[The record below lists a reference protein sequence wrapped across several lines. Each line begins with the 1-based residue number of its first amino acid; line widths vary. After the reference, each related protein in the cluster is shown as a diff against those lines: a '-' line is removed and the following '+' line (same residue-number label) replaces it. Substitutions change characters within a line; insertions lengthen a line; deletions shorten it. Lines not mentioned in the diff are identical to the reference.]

1 MPLRQLPSGE
11 VETMKKLIRTSP
23 GKTERTLR
31 TEAILRQRQIRAR
44 SKRPQKLA
52 GEMNRTEASYAHIL
66 KLRQLAGEVL
76 HYDYEPERLRL
87 ADNTYYV
94 PDFRVLM
101 ADGTIEFHEVKAV
114 TVTGKVLCED
124 DARVKFKVAAE
135 THWMYGWKMVG
146 LRKGVV
152 VHEESLNCEVSE

>member
-1 MPLRQLPSGE
+1 MRRRLN
-11 VETMKKLIRTSP
+11 KF
-23 GKTERTLR
+23 
-31 TEAILRQRQIRAR
+31 RAG
-44 SKRPQKLA
+44 SKRPQKSP
-52 GEMNRTEASYAHIL
+52 GEMNKTESAYAAIL
-66 KLRQLAGEVL
+66 EREQGTGTIL

-94 PDFRVLM
+94 PDFRVIV
-101 ADGTIEFHEVKAV
+101 ADGTIEFHEVKAA
-114 TVTGKVLCED
+114 TQNNGFLCED

-152 VHEESLNCEVSE
+152 VKEECLNCERKPSENH